1 MPEQVH
7 TRGQVPAKGHIQA
20 PAQGCIQELSQGCI
34 KLSGVVDVE
43 TVVGYREELLELIR
57 SDASHKLEI
66 DLGGLEIHGTAVIAL
81 LISVVRESRKI
92 QKEVLFK
99 NCPENLLAVAR
110 ACGVAGI
117 LMLSSLV

>member
-1 MPEQVH
+1 MPEQVQAE
-7 TRGQVPAKGHIQA
+7 GIQVPAE
-20 PAQGCIQELSQGCI
+20 GCIQEQAQGCI

-43 TVVGYREELLELIR
+43 TVAGYRGALLELIR
-57 SDASHKLEI
+57 SNASHKFEI
-66 DLGGLEIHGTAVIAL
+66 DLGTLEIHGTAVIAL
-81 LISVVRESRKI
+81 LVSVVRETRKV

-117 LMLSSLV
+117 LMLESLD

>member
-7 TRGQVPAKGHIQA
+7 TQGQV
-20 PAQGCIQELSQGCI
+20 PAQGCIQVPAQGCI

-43 TVVGYREELLELIR
+43 TVTGYREELLELIR

-99 NCPENLLAVAR
+99 NCPENLFAVAR

-117 LMLSSLV
+117 LMLSSPGSL